1 MKLKAIYIPIYFIIL
16 VIAPPFSSAQEKP
29 NILLFLVDDMGL
41 MDTSVPFLTDTEGNP
56 KRHPLNDWYR
66 TPNMERLAKLG
77 TRFSTFYAQ
86 SVCSPS
92 RASLLTGQNAARHRT
107 TQWIRP
113 SGNNRGEFGPMD
125 WNWKGLKASD
135 KTTLPRVLKADGYR
149 TIFLGKAHFG
159 PLGSEGENPLNLGFD
174 VNIGGGSWGQPG
186 SYLGMDNYKR
196 TVKKPGVL
204 DFQVANLEKYH
215 NTETFLTEALT
226 LEAKE
231 EIKKAAASKE
241 PFFLE
246 MSHYALHAPFMTDAR
261 FIENYTSGEYGDR
274 AQRFAAL
281 VEGMDKSLGDLLDV
295 LDELEIA
302 ANTLVLFVGD
312 NGSDAPIGDLYQV
325 GSSAPLRGKKG
336 THYEGG
342 MRVPFIAGW
351 AKPEANNTWQ
361 KKLPIV
367 QNAVQQQMG
376 TIMDIYPTILD
387 LVGVDTPKKHT
398 VDGISLNEN
407 LKGNWNRKKPET
419 FLMHFPHSHRSSY
432 FTSYRNGDYKVVYH
446 YYPQMNVEKVK
457 YELFNLSE
465 DPYEQRNLAN
475 DHPIKLKHMVKL
487 MKTQLKKEDA
497 LYPIDSSGEPM
508 MPHF

>member
-1 MKLKAIYIPIYFIIL
+1 MPMFGA
-16 VIAPPFSSAQEKP
+16 AQEKP
-29 NILLFLVDDMGL
+29 NVLLFLVDDMGL
-41 MDTSVPFLTDTEGNP
+41 MDTSVPFLTDTAGNP
-56 KRHPLNDWYR
+56 QRHPLNEWYR
-66 TPNMERLAKLG
+66 TPNMERLAILG
-77 TRFSTFYAQ
+77 MRFSTFYAQ

-113 SGNNRGEFGPMD
+113 SENNRGEFGPMD

-135 KTTLPRVLKADGYR
+135 NATLPKVLKANGYR

-186 SYLGMDNYKR
+186 SYLGMDDYKR
-196 TVKKPGVL
+196 TVTKPGVL
-204 DFQVANLEKYH
+204 DFQVPNLEKYH

-231 EIKKAAASKE
+231 EIKKAVTSNE

-246 MSHYALHAPFMTDAR
+246 MSHYALHAPFMTDSR
-261 FIENYTSGEYGDR
+261 FIENYTLEKYGET

-281 VEGMDKSLGDLLDV
+281 VEGMDKSLGDLLDI
-295 LDELEIA
+295 LDELGIA
-302 ANTLVLFVGD
+302 ESTLLFFVGD
-312 NGSDAPIGDLYQV
+312 NGSDAPIGDMHQV

-342 MRVPFIAGW
+342 MRVPFIAAW
-351 AKPEANNTWQ
+351 AKPEANNIWQ

-367 QNAVQQQMG
+367 QNSVQQQMG

-387 LVGVDTPKKHT
+387 LLSIETPKRHT
-398 VDGISLNEN
+398 VDGVSLGEN
-407 LKGNWNRKKPET
+407 LKGNSNEKKPEM

-432 FTSYRNGDYKVVYH
+432 FTSYRNGDWKLVYH
-446 YYPQMNVEKVK
+446 YYPDMNVEKVK

-465 DPYEQRNLAN
+465 DPYEQSNLAS
-475 DHPIKLKHMVKL
+475 DYPVKLKQMVKL
-487 MKTQLKKEDA
+487 MKAQLKKEDA